1 MTDNNDLLKLID
13 SLSLKDTINLNEIPD
28 LDLYM
33 DQVIT
38 LFENKLSNG
47 KRFDDD
53 KLLTKTMINNYAKD
67 KLLQPDRKSVV

>member
-47 KRFDDD
+47 KRKN
-53 KLLTKTMINNYAKD
+53 KLIIRE
-67 KLLQPDRKSVV
+67 PS